1 MPRPQTTDYPAFFDT
16 YIKLVTENSFL
27 EALKSEINFD
37 IEFFKNIPVEK
48 QEYSYAEGKW
58 TMKEMLQ
65 HIIDTER
72 IFAYRALAF
81 ARKDETVLP
90 GFDENLYADNS
101 YANSRG
107 WFQLIEELVAVR
119 HTTIQLFESFA
130 PEATTHKGTAS
141 GKEITVNA
149 IGFIICGH
157 LIHHKNIAVE
167 RYL

>member
-1 MPRPQTTDYPAFFDT
+1 MPRPQTSEYPAFFET
-16 YIKLVTENSFL
+16 YIKLVTQDDLL
-27 EALKSEINFD
+27 EALKSEANLSLD
-37 IEFFKNIPVEK
+37 FFKNIPVEK
-48 QEYSYAEGKW
+48 QEFRYADGKW

-81 ARKDETVLP
+81 ARQDKTVLP

-101 YANSRG
+101 NSNSRG
-107 WFQLIEELVAVR
+107 WNQLIDELVDVR
-119 HTTIQLFESFA
+119 HTTIQLFESFV
-130 PEATTHKGTAS
+130 PEAISYKGTAS

-157 LIHHKNIAVE
+157 IIHHKNIAVE